1 MKDREEAHCIH
12 LIFRVELSFK
22 DLYLPMLSS
31 KLASFE
37 NKRQKRRKNVEI
49 FINSQLFFLNLNRNH
64 VVSSHFI
71 HFYVCFLNTVF
82 FFNTVLHENFPNS
95 LHVG

>member
-22 DLYLPMLSS
+22 DLYLPILSS

-37 NKRQKRRKNVEI
+37 NKRRKRRKNVEI
-49 FINSQLFFLNLNRNH
+49 FINSQLFFFLILTEIMLFLLIL
-64 VVSSHFI
+64 FI
-71 HFYVCFLNTVF
+71 SMFAF
-82 FFNTVLHENFPNS
+82 
-95 LHVG
+95 

>member
-22 DLYLPMLSS
+22 DLYLPILSS

-37 NKRQKRRKNVEI
+37 NKRRKRRKNVEI
-49 FINSQLFFLNLNRNH
+49 FINSQLFF
-64 VVSSHFI
+64 F
-71 HFYVCFLNTVF
+71 
-82 FFNTVLHENFPNS
+82 
-95 LHVG
+95 